1 MLSVL
6 SCLDTRKNQR
16 KSRLKSPTRWVPRGR
31 YCHAAQLAPPAA
43 WLKQCRLGIP
53 APRSASDPFACRA
66 FMPFLLIPATFNV
79 SRLYELRGECPSP
92 AGAEDKDKIIQ
103 DSKFKIQELVR
114 LPVDSRFKIQ
124 EPVRLLAEHVRL
136 LTDSPFDR
144 CYSELFGWCYSEPVE
159 LLIITP
165 VKLLR
170 ARTCP
175 TFGETCP
182 STDAPNRS
190 T

>member
-1 MLSVL
+1 
-6 SCLDTRKNQR
+6 
-16 KSRLKSPTRWVPRGR
+16 
-31 YCHAAQLAPPAA
+31 
-43 WLKQCRLGIP
+43 
-53 APRSASDPFACRA
+53 
-66 FMPFLLIPATFNV
+66 MPFLLIPATFNV
-79 SRLYELRGECPSP
+79 SRLYEHSGEYLFPV
-92 AGAEDKDKIIQ
+92 GAEDKDKIIQ

-124 EPVRLLAEHVRL
+124 EPVRLLAELVRP

-144 CYSELFGWCYSEPVE
+144 CYSEFVE
-159 LLIITP
+159 LLR
-165 VKLLR
+165 VQ
-170 ARTCP
+170 TCP

>member
-1 MLSVL
+1 
-6 SCLDTRKNQR
+6 
-16 KSRLKSPTRWVPRGR
+16 
-31 YCHAAQLAPPAA
+31 
-43 WLKQCRLGIP
+43 
-53 APRSASDPFACRA
+53 
-66 FMPFLLIPATFNV
+66 MPFLLIPATFNV
-79 SRLYELRGECPSP
+79 SRLYEHRGEYLFPV
-92 AGAEDKDKIIQ
+92 GAEDKDKIIQ

-124 EPVRLLAEHVRL
+124 EPVRLLAELVRP

-144 CYSELFGWCYSEPVE
+144 
-159 LLIITP
+159 
-165 VKLLR
+165 LR
-170 ARTCP
+170 VQTCP